1 MRKLK
6 TPLKALLVGSAAVG
20 LVALAVPAFA
30 AQSSTAAIQNAN
42 APGAVPDRYI
52 VVFKDD
58 SVSRASVSA
67 KANDLAGKHGGQVK
81 FTYDSILRGFSVS
94 MKESQA
100 LALAKNPMV
109 KYVEQAVY
117 TTVADTQQNPT
128 WGLDRIDQ
136 RDLPLN
142 QTFNYPTDPG
152 KGVHVYVLDSGLNA
166 AHQEFTGRVA
176 AGYDFIDN
184 DSTPQDCHGH
194 GTHVAGTATGSTYGV
209 AKKATL
215 HPVRILNCQ
224 GGGSSDQILG
234 GMNWVKNNGIKPA
247 VVNFSVGCQ
256 QRCTQQSWDDGVK
269 AVIASGIQWVQAAG
283 NSNDDSCYYS
293 PQKLPEA
300 VTVGNSNQQ
309 DQRYTGTGSSN
320 YGSCLDI
327 WAPGTGTIS
336 ASHSSNTGTAT
347 MTGTSMASPH
357 VAGAAAVYLGLNTSA
372 TPAQV
377 RDALVNNGSTG
388 KLTGINTGSPNV
400 LLYTGFMSGPSDP
413 PCSAATNTND
423 VAIPDNN
430 TAITSSVT
438 VTGCSGAGTSATSVK
453 VDINH
458 TYTGDLAV
466 DLVGPTGKVFTLKQ
480 AGGASSSAGIHQT
493 FTVNTA
499 TETAKNGEWKLRV
512 TDVYRYDTGNI
523 DAWTLTF

>member
-30 AQSSTAAIQNAN
+30 APTSAAAIQNAN
-42 APGAVPDRYI
+42 APGTVPDRYI

-67 KANDLAGKHGGQVK
+67 KANDLAGKHGGEVK
-81 FTYDSILRGFSVS
+81 YTYDSILRGFSVS

-117 TTVADTQQNPT
+117 ATVTDTQPNAP
-128 WGLDRIDQ
+128 WGLDRVDQ

-142 QTFNYPTDPG
+142 QTFDYPANPG
-152 KGVHVYVLDSGLNA
+152 QGVHVYIVDSGLNS
-166 AHQEFTGRVA
+166 AHQDFTGRVG
-176 AGYDFIDN
+176 AGRDLVDN
-184 DSTPQDCHGH
+184 DSTPQDCNGH
-194 GTHVAGTATGSTYGV
+194 GTHVAGSAAGTTYGL
-209 AKKATL
+209 AKKATV
-215 HPVRILNCQ
+215 HAVRVLDCA
-224 GGGSSDQILG
+224 GSGTSDAILG
-234 GMNWVKNNGIKPA
+234 GMNWVKTNGIKPA
-247 VVNFSVGCQ
+247 VVNFSIGCRS
-256 QRCTQQSWDDGVK
+256 RCTQQSWDDGAK
-269 AVIASGIQWVQAAG
+269 AVIDSGIQWVQAAG
-283 NSNDDSCYYS
+283 NSNDDACYYS
-293 PQKLPEA
+293 PQKLPAA

-309 DQRYTGTGSSN
+309 DARYTGTGQSN

-327 WAPGTGTIS
+327 WAPGTSIVS

-357 VAGAAAVYLGLNTSA
+357 VAGAAALYLGQNTSA

-388 KLTGINTGSPNV
+388 KLSGINTGSPNV
-400 LLYTGFMSGPSDP
+400 LLYTGFMNGPVDP

-438 VTGCSGAGTSATSVK
+438 VTGCSGAGTAATSVK

-458 TYTGDLAV
+458 TYTGDLV
-466 DLVGPTGKVFTLKQ
+466 IDLVGPTGKVFNLKQ
-480 AGGASSSAGIHQT
+480 AGGASSSTGVHQT
-493 FTVNTA
+493 FTVNTGA
-499 TETAKNGEWKLRV
+499 ETAKNGEWKLRV